1 MLESSAE
8 KSRLDEAKLK
18 LSEAR
23 HGFLDSVE
31 RMKAVQ
37 GDGERERV
45 SNWLKKYEEAAEEAQ
60 KDGASLITDANPRW
74 NFPQAV
80 FFSATVLTTIGE

>member
-8 KSRLDEAKLK
+8 KSRLDEAKMR
-18 LSEAR
+18 LSGAR
-23 HGFLDSVE
+23 FGFLK
-31 RMKAVQ
+31 RMEGLDAAL
-37 GDGERERV
+37 GDGEKERV
-45 SNWLKKYEEAAEEAQ
+45 DNWLKEYEKAAEEAQ
-60 KDGASLITDANPRW
+60 TGGASLTGDANPRW